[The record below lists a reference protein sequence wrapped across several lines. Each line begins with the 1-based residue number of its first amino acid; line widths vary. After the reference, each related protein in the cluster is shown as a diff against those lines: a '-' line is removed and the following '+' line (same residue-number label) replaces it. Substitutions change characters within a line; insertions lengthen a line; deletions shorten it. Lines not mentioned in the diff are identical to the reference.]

1 MNNGDYILHGL
12 GYGAAYTALGLVL
25 LALSYLMLDLR
36 TPGKLGVHLHHVRG
50 PAGEHTQPSYGAGVV
65 GSAWLLGHG
74 LVIFTAIWT
83 NGASDFGWAFL
94 ATALFG
100 TLGTVLLA
108 VTFAVVDLLTP
119 GRLGE
124 VLVEPGTA
132 SPLAYVTAASL
143 LAMSG
148 IICASIA

>member
-1 MNNGDYILHGL
+1 MTNGDYILHGL
-12 GYGAAYTALGLVL
+12 GYGAAYTGLGLVL

-36 TPGKLGVHLHHVRG
+36 TPGRLGAHLHPEHG
-50 PAGEHTQPSYGAGVV
+50 AHGEHPGASYGAGVV
-65 GSAWLLGHG
+65 AAAWLLGHG

-83 NGASDFGWAFL
+83 NGESDFGWAFL

-100 TLGTVLLA
+100 VLGTILLA
-108 VTFAVVDLLTP
+108 VTFEVVDLLTP
-119 GRLGE
+119 GKLGE
-124 VLVEPGTA
+124 VLVEPGTP
-132 SPLAYVTAASL
+132 SPLAWVTAASL

>member
-1 MNNGDYILHGL
+1 MNNGDHILHGL
-12 GYGAAYTALGLVL
+12 GYGAVYTGLGLVL

-36 TPGKLGVHLHHVRG
+36 TPGKLGAHLHRVQG
-50 PAGEHTQPSYGAGVV
+50 PAEQPTQASYGAGVV
-65 GSAWLLGHG
+65 AAAWLLGHG

-83 NGASDFGWAFL
+83 NGDSDFGWAFL

-100 TLGTVLLA
+100 ALGTVLLA
-108 VTFAVVDLLTP
+108 VTFEVVDLLTP